1 MPNTSGEINIT
12 LQSLQTSFRT
22 DRRELATMPLFSMS
36 EILPYV
42 TLITGLRHKLSVSEL
57 VGDMQIGNYSKTRR
71 DDNDFTIDSRELEV
85 FFGSAIKGIDPN
97 SIYQSIWG
105 SSITKGEGLKN
116 VPIVKAVAVYLMGKL
131 GEHLFD
137 SIWTARHVADGSTTD
152 TLFDGFKTIIDA
164 EITAGNMSVQKKSL
178 FNLSSLSV
186 ANAEDQFKD
195 FYWSSHEKLRRQ
207 KVNLICSPNAAHF
220 YDESYQDNHGAL
232 PYNQQ
237 YTKRTIEGSNGK
249 CTIVPL
255 ANVPDNFLCLTTK
268 ENLLIGTNIS
278 SEWDSFNVEKSLSS
292 HFLIDFVATMFFGTQ
307 LRSINPEMISV
318 AEIPA

>member
-36 EILPYV
+36 EILPYM

-207 KVNLICSPNAAHF
+207 NVNLICSPNAAHF

-268 ENLLIGTNIS
+268 ENLLIGTSIS

-318 AEIPA
+318 AEVPA

>member
-105 SSITKGEGLKN
+105 SSLTKGEGLKN

-207 KVNLICSPNAAHF
+207 NVNLICSPNAAHF

-318 AEIPA
+318 AEVPA

>member
-207 KVNLICSPNAAHF
+207 NVNLICSPNAAHF

-318 AEIPA
+318 AEVPA

>member
-12 LQSLQTSFRT
+12 LERLQTSFRT

-57 VGDMQIGNYSKTRR
+57 VGDMQVGNYDKTRR
-71 DDNDFTIDSRELEV
+71 DDTDFKIDSRELEV

-105 SSITKGEGLKN
+105 SNITKGDGLKN
-116 VPIVKAVAVYLMGKL
+116 VPIVKAVATYLMGKL
-131 GEHLFD
+131 GEHLFEN
-137 SIWTARHVADGSTTD
+137 IWTAKHEAGGATTD
-152 TLFDGFKTIIDA
+152 KLFNGLKTIIDQ
-164 EITAGNMSVQKKSL
+164 EIAAGSMTVAKKSL
-178 FNLSSLSV
+178 FNLSSLTA

-195 FYWSSHEKLRRQ
+195 FYWTSHVKLRRQ
-207 KVNLICSPNAAHF
+207 NLNLICSPNAAHL
-220 YDESYQDNHGAL
+220 YDESYQDNHGSL

-278 SEWDSFNVEKSLSS
+278 SEWDTFNVEKSLSS
-292 HFLIDFVATMFFGTQ
+292 HFLIDFVATLFFGTQ
-307 LRSINPEMISV
+307 IRSINPEMISV
-318 AEIPA
+318 AEVSA